1 MRTKLKNPVLKT
13 FKVLYPW
20 SPRGGSVPRNRSHL
34 LASHPHRSPV
44 RPATEPELVGT
55 SSHSQLCITKFNFQ
69 ERPLRSKSRTRDK
82 HSGCSEPRRSS
93 DNASRARGSVNT
105 VSERR
110 SLHLGSPADCGLVEC
125 RPASCRKGREE
136 REKARTYHFYP
147 EKLICSYEFCTRSSG
162 ARKKRGV
169 CCVGR

>member
-1 MRTKLKNPVLKT
+1 MRTKLQNSVLKT

-34 LASHPHRSPV
+34 LPSHSLRPPV
-44 RPATEPELVGT
+44 RPCHSARTGWHIT
-55 SSHSQLCITKFNFQ
+55 SNKVIHNLCITKFNFQ

-82 HSGCSEPRRSS
+82 HSGCSEPRLSS
-93 DNASRARGSVNT
+93 DKGSRERGSAST

-110 SLHLGSPADCGLVEC
+110 SLHLGSPGDCGRAES

-136 REKARTYHFYP
+136 REKARTYHFYL
-147 EKLICSYEFCTRSSG
+147 EKPICS
-162 ARKKRGV
+162 
-169 CCVGR
+169 